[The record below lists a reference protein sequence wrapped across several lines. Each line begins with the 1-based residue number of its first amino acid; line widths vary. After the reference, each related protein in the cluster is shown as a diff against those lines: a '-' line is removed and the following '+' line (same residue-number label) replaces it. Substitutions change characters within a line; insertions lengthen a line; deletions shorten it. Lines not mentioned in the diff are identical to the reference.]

1 MPRNL
6 PQALHYII
14 EALASLYILVLL
26 LRIWLPLLR
35 ADFRNPL
42 AQGILRLT
50 SPLVVPLR
58 RIIPSFGRLDT
69 ATLLVAFAVQ
79 YAAVFL
85 ILLLYVAFEIMSM
98 PTIGA
103 IALTS
108 VIKLIMLSVN
118 LFAFAILIR
127 VVLSWVAPG
136 MHNPATAI
144 IGTLSEP
151 VLRPLRRVIPPMGGF
166 DLSPMLAII
175 GLFALNIIIRGY
187 SPLGL

>member
-26 LRIWLPLLR
+26 LRIWLPWLR

-108 VIKLIMLSVN
+108 VVKLIMLSVN

-151 VLRPLRRVIPPMGGF
+151 VLRPLRRIIPPMGGF

-175 GLFALNIIIRGY
+175 GLFALNIVIRGY

>member
-14 EALASLYILVLL
+14 EALTSLYILVLL
-26 LRIWLPLLR
+26 LRIWLPFLR

-58 RIIPSFGRLDT
+58 RLIPSFGRLDT
-69 ATLLVAFAVQ
+69 ATVLVAFAIQ

-85 ILLLYVAFEIMSM
+85 IVLIYIAFELMAM
-98 PTIGA
+98 PTIIT
-103 IALTS
+103 IALTA
-108 VIKLIMLSVN
+108 VVKLIMLSVN
-118 LFAFAILIR
+118 LFAFAVIIR
-127 VVLSWVAPG
+127 VILSWVAPG

-144 IGTLSEP
+144 IATLSEP
-151 VLRPLRRVIPPMGGF
+151 VLAPVRRIIPPMGGF
-166 DLSPMLAII
+166 DLSPILVII
-175 GLFALNIIIRGY
+175 GLFALNIVIRGY

>member
-14 EALASLYILVLL
+14 EALTSLYILVLL
-26 LRIWLPLLR
+26 LRIWLPFLR

-58 RIIPSFGRLDT
+58 RLIPSFGRLDT
-69 ATLLVAFAVQ
+69 ATVLVAFAIQ

-85 ILLLYVAFEIMSM
+85 IVLIYIAFELMAM
-98 PTIGA
+98 PTIVT
-103 IALTS
+103 IALTA
-108 VIKLIMLSVN
+108 VVKLIMLSVN
-118 LFAFAILIR
+118 LFAFAVIIR
-127 VVLSWVAPG
+127 VILSWVAPG

-144 IGTLSEP
+144 IATLSEP
-151 VLRPLRRVIPPMGGF
+151 VLAPVRRIIPPMGGF
-166 DLSPMLAII
+166 DVSPILVII
-175 GLFALNIIIRGY
+175 GLFALNIVIRGY

>member
-26 LRIWLPLLR
+26 LRIWLPWLG

-58 RIIPSFGRLDT
+58 RVVPSFGRLDT

-85 ILLLYVAFEIMSM
+85 ILLLYVAFEIMQMAS
-98 PTIGA
+98 IGA

-108 VIKLIMLSVN
+108 IVKLIMLSVN

-127 VVLSWVAPG
+127 IVLSWVAPG

-175 GLFALNIIIRGY
+175 GLFALNIVIRGY

>member
-26 LRIWLPLLR
+26 LRIWLPWLR

-58 RIIPSFGRLDT
+58 RVIPSFGRLDT
-69 ATLLVAFAVQ
+69 ATVLVAFAVQ

-85 ILLLYVAFEIMSM
+85 ILLIYVAFKLMSM
-98 PTIGA
+98 PSIGA

-108 VIKLIMLSVN
+108 IVKLIMLSVN

-127 VVLSWVAPG
+127 VILSWVAPG

-175 GLFALNIIIRGY
+175 GLFALNIVIRGY

>member
-6 PQALHYII
+6 PQALHYIV

-26 LRIWLPLLR
+26 LRIWLPWLR

-58 RIIPSFGRLDT
+58 RVVPSFGRLDT

-85 ILLLYVAFEIMSM
+85 ILLIYVAFEIMQM
-98 PTIGA
+98 PSIGA

-108 VIKLIMLSVN
+108 VVKLIMLSVN

-175 GLFALNIIIRGY
+175 GLFALNIVIRGY

>member
-14 EALASLYILVLL
+14 EALTSLYILVLL
-26 LRIWLPLLR
+26 LRIWLPFLR

-58 RIIPSFGRLDT
+58 RVVPSFGRLDT
-69 ATLLVAFAVQ
+69 ATVLVAFAIQ

-85 ILLLYVAFEIMSM
+85 IILIYIAFELMAM
-98 PTIGA
+98 PTIVT

-118 LFAFAILIR
+118 LFAFAIIIR

-144 IGTLSEP
+144 IATLSEP
-151 VLRPLRRVIPPMGGF
+151 VLAPVRRVIPPMGGF
-166 DLSPMLAII
+166 DLSPILVII
-175 GLFALNIIIRGY
+175 GLFALNIVIRGY

>member
-26 LRIWLPLLR
+26 LRIWLPWLR

-151 VLRPLRRVIPPMGGF
+151 VLRPLRRIIPPMGGF

-175 GLFALNIIIRGY
+175 GLFALNIVIRGY

>member
-6 PQALHYII
+6 PQALHYIV

-26 LRIWLPLLR
+26 LRLWLPWLR

-79 YAAVFL
+79 YAAVFV
-85 ILLLYVAFEIMSM
+85 ILLIYVAFELMQM
-98 PTIGA
+98 PSIGA

-108 VIKLIMLSVN
+108 VVKLIMLSVN

-144 IGTLSEP
+144 ITTLSEP

-175 GLFALNIIIRGY
+175 GLFALNIVIRGY

>member
-26 LRIWLPLLR
+26 LRIWLPWLR

-79 YAAVFL
+79 YAALFL

-108 VIKLIMLSVN
+108 IVKLIMLSVN

-144 IGTLSEP
+144 IATLSEP

-175 GLFALNIIIRGY
+175 GLFALNIVIRGY

>member
-26 LRIWLPLLR
+26 LRIWLPWLR

-69 ATLLVAFAVQ
+69 ATLLVAFAIQ

-108 VIKLIMLSVN
+108 IVKLIMLSVN

-144 IGTLSEP
+144 VATLSEP

-175 GLFALNIIIRGY
+175 GLFALNIVIRGY

>member
-144 IGTLSEP
+144 IATLSEP

>member
-26 LRIWLPLLR
+26 LRIWLPWLR

-58 RIIPSFGRLDT
+58 RVIPSFGRLDT
-69 ATLLVAFAVQ
+69 ATVLVAFAIQ

-85 ILLLYVAFEIMSM
+85 ILLIYVAFKVMSM
-98 PTIGA
+98 PSIGA

-108 VIKLIMLSVN
+108 IVKLIMLSVN

-127 VVLSWVAPG
+127 VILSWVAPG

-144 IGTLSEP
+144 IATLSEP
-151 VLRPLRRVIPPMGGF
+151 VLRPLRRIIPPMGGF

-175 GLFALNIIIRGY
+175 GLFALNIVIRGY

>member
-26 LRIWLPLLR
+26 LRIWLPWLR

-58 RIIPSFGRLDT
+58 RVIPSFGRLDT
-69 ATLLVAFAVQ
+69 ATVLVAFAIQ

-85 ILLLYVAFEIMSM
+85 ILLLYVAFSLMSM
-98 PTIGA
+98 PSIGA

-108 VIKLIMLSVN
+108 IVKLIMLSVN

-127 VVLSWVAPG
+127 VILSWVAPG

-144 IGTLSEP
+144 IATLSEP

-175 GLFALNIIIRGY
+175 GLFALNIVIRGY

>member
-26 LRIWLPLLR
+26 LRIWLPWLR

-58 RIIPSFGRLDT
+58 RVVPSFGRLDT

-85 ILLLYVAFEIMSM
+85 ILLIYVAFEIMQM
-98 PTIGA
+98 PSIGA

-108 VIKLIMLSVN
+108 VVKLIMLSVN

-175 GLFALNIIIRGY
+175 GLFALNIVIRGY

>member
-26 LRIWLPLLR
+26 LRIWLPWLR

-58 RIIPSFGRLDT
+58 RVIPSFGRLDT
-69 ATLLVAFAVQ
+69 ATVLVAFAIQ

-85 ILLLYVAFEIMSM
+85 ILLLYVAFEIMQM
-98 PTIGA
+98 PSIGA

-108 VIKLIMLSVN
+108 VVKLIMLSVN

-127 VVLSWVAPG
+127 VILSWVAPG

-175 GLFALNIIIRGY
+175 GLFALNIVIRGY

>member
-6 PQALHYII
+6 PQALHYIV

-26 LRIWLPLLR
+26 LRLWLPWLR

-58 RIIPSFGRLDT
+58 RVIPSFGRLDT

-79 YAAVFL
+79 YAAVFV
-85 ILLLYVAFEIMSM
+85 ILLIYVAFELMQM
-98 PTIGA
+98 PSIGA

-108 VIKLIMLSVN
+108 VVKLIMLSVN

-144 IGTLSEP
+144 ITTLSEP

-175 GLFALNIIIRGY
+175 GLFALNIVIRGY